1 VDWIR
6 SAMICMV
13 INEEEQRATYGQ
25 RGRTDLICDVERGL
39 WRALFFVAKS
49 RIAGIVHVYVIRA
62 DIMCH

>member
-1 VDWIR
+1 
-6 SAMICMV
+6 MV